1 MEGLMEA
8 EAKRAM
14 TMKQATESGW
24 LSACSPNPPIGDWTG
39 RLLAKC
45 WDNKS
50 MRLICFFEDE
60 VANKKYQLTVYRSRD
75 GRRYCPKDAGIDFSE
90 IGIEG
95 QEYFIEIELNS
106 KGNPTWTHASLIDVN
121 AT

>member
-1 MEGLMEA
+1 MEA

-14 TMKQATESGW
+14 TKSQAIESGW
-24 LSACSPNPPIGDWTG
+24 FSECDSKPPVGEWLG

-45 WDNKS
+45 WGNS
-50 MRLICFFEDE
+50 MELVCFFEDE
-60 VANKKYQLTVYRSRD
+60 VANKKYKLSVYRNSD
-75 GRRYCPKDAGIDFSE
+75 GKRYCPKDAGIDFSE
-90 IGIEG
+90 KGIEG
-95 QEYFIEIELNS
+95 QEYFIEIGLNS